1 MSTQN
6 TQGHDMENI
15 ITTKAS
21 TPVKWMVIVMILI
34 IIIATVMYIY
44 TKTTY
49 KDTRCN
55 IIKDVYTDM
64 GKVSSINIEDPNY
77 KGFLLRD
84 YYVKTAYNCCAQD
97 FKYICRCMWV
107 EKCNKTRCK
116 SFRFCHIF
124 G

>member
-6 TQGHDMENI
+6 TQGAAMWK
-15 ITTKAS
+15 TLLQQKAS
-21 TPVKWMVIVMILI
+21 TQVKWMVIVMIVI

-64 GKVSSINIEDPNY
+64 GKVSSINVEDPNY

-84 YYVKTAYNCCAQD
+84 YYVKTAYNCCAIGD
-97 FKYICRCMWV
+97 FKNTFVDISW
-107 EKCNKTRCK
+107 
-116 SFRFCHIF
+116 
-124 G
+124 